1 MASLE
6 VMICTYG
13 AAGICRVAEHSHP
26 HVEGV
31 RYLVGWQMPQ
41 GEEAP
46 EVPPELMR
54 DDFTIYRHESA
65 GLSKNRNY
73 ILSRASAPILLFSD
87 DDVDYTADGLKGVID
102 AFDSHPDCDLLTFR
116 YDTDVP
122 WKKYLAEERSIWSG
136 IRRYYP
142 ICIEIA
148 FRREA
153 VQERIA
159 LDERFGVKAPVP
171 AGEEDVFIEDCR
183 RAGLRGRFVPLT
195 ICRHAGSSTFEREDG
210 LERHIP
216 VKAAVNARIFTYTWP
231 LRMLLHSFR
240 DARSRRT
247 LRFMPRYVKLWLDG
261 VKKFRRL

>member
-13 AAGICRVAEHSHP
+13 AAGIRRVAGHSHP
-26 HVEGV
+26 HVKGV

-41 GEEAP
+41 GEEAA

-65 GLSKNRNY
+65 GSSKNRNY
-73 ILSRASAPILLFSD
+73 ILSIASAPILLFSD
-87 DDVDYTADGLKGVID
+87 DDLDYTSEGLKGVID

-122 WKKYLAEERSIWSG
+122 WKKFPPKERPIWGG

-142 ICIEIA
+142 ISFEIA
-148 FRREA
+148 FRRES
-153 VQERIA
+153 VQGRVA
-159 LDERFGVKAPVP
+159 LDERFGLNTPIP
-171 AGEEDVFIEDCR
+171 GGEEDVFIEDCR
-183 RAGLRGRFVPLT
+183 RAGLKGMFIPHTV
-195 ICRHAGSSTFEREDG
+195 CRHAGNTTFERENG
-210 LERHIP
+210 LDRYIP
-216 VKAAVNARIFTYTWP
+216 MKAAVNARIFTYTWP

-247 LRFMPRYVKLWLDG
+247 LRFLPRYVKLWLEG

>member
-1 MASLE
+1 MARLE

-13 AAGICRVAEHSHP
+13 AAGIRRVAEHAHP
-26 HVEGV
+26 RTEGV

-41 GEEAP
+41 GEEDA

-65 GLSKNRNY
+65 GSSKNRNY
-73 ILSRASAPILLFSD
+73 LLSRAEAPLLLFSD
-87 DDVDYTADGLKGVID
+87 DDLDYTSEGLRGVIS
-102 AFDSHPDCDLLTFR
+102 AFDSHPDCNLLTFR

-122 WKKYLAEERSIWSG
+122 WKKFPSEERPIWRG
-136 IRRYYP
+136 LRRYYP
-142 ICIEIA
+142 VCIEIA

-153 VQERIA
+153 VQGHVA
-159 LDERFGVKAPVP
+159 LDERFGLNTPIIG
-171 AGEEDVFIEDCR
+171 GEEDVFIEDCR
-183 RAGLRGRFVPLT
+183 RAGLKGRFIPHTV
-195 ICRHAGSSTFEREDG
+195 CRHAGSSTFEREEG
-210 LERHIP
+210 LDRHIP
-216 VKAAVNARIFTYTWP
+216 MKAAVNTRIFTYTWL

-247 LRFMPRYVKLWLDG
+247 LRFLPRYVKLWLDG